1 MKAVEMLQ
9 GIASGAR
16 KYGNEETA
24 TEAEKAAGEANEL
37 HDAALSLFDSILH
50 DSASEYTGVKATAL
64 ERLRTVLMRIEQ
76 SG

>member
-24 TEAEKAAGEANEL
+24 KEAELAGGEVEEL
-37 HDAALSLFDSILH
+37 YLAALSLCDAALRNP
-50 DSASEYTGVKATAL
+50 ASEYTGVKATAL
-64 ERLRTVLMRIEQ
+64 DRLRTVLMRIEEER
-76 SG
+76 